1 MTLTGRVSTSNSASV
16 VARPSSPQEKSRA
29 SGLKL
34 LPTIEHS
41 LGRLARHRRLSI
53 VLVGILA
60 FVMSAALSLFVRM
73 PQPRFH
79 DEFSYLLAADTFA
92 HGRLTNPTHPMW
104 PHFESMHIIQQPTYA
119 SKYPPAQG
127 LMLAAG
133 QVIGGSPIVGAWLSM
148 ALACAA
154 TCWML
159 MAWLPPRWALLGG
172 LLASLHPLTLAWSQ
186 SYWGGLVAMCGGA
199 LVLGA
204 FRRLV
209 QRPTTH
215 QAILMGLGM
224 AILANSRPYEGL
236 ILSVLA
242 MAGLVWWMS
251 SREGPTLLVSLRRIA
266 LPIFIVLGVTA
277 GLMSVYNLRV
287 TGNPFRMPYMV
298 HESTYSVAPPFLW
311 QRPRPEPVYRHKEL
325 RDCHVGWELPTYT
338 SQRSIGGFASEGVWK
353 ILLLTAGCFW
363 LWVPTLALLVISL
376 PPITDRWTRFALL
389 TLGLFIVAQLVETW
403 LHLHYAAPIASLVF
417 MFVLQAM
424 RYLHSR
430 RQGRKT
436 WRVVFAMTLILC
448 VVSLAALGIHL
459 SRVDKGLWSSQRASV
474 LADLKQ
480 TGKRHLV
487 IVRYSSEHNSEQE
500 WVHNEADIDEAKVVW
515 AREMDAAQNL
525 ELVKYFA
532 DRLVW
537 LLEPDTETPR
547 LVPYPVQT
555 SALTEWQ

>member
-1 MTLTGRVSTSNSASV
+1 MSLTGPVATSNSASL
-16 VARPSSPQEKSRA
+16 VAPPTPPQVESRA
-29 SGLKL
+29 SGPKL

-41 LGRLARHRRLSI
+41 LRRLARHRRLSI
-53 VLVGILA
+53 VLVGIVA

-133 QVIGGSPIVGAWLSM
+133 QVISGRPIVGAWLSM

-159 MAWLPPRWALLGG
+159 MAWVPPRWALLGG
-172 LLASLHPLTLAWSQ
+172 LLAALHPLTLAWSQ
-186 SYWGGLVAMCGGA
+186 SYWGGLAAMCGGA

-209 QRPTTH
+209 QQPTTH
-215 QAILMGLGM
+215 RGILMGIGM

-251 SREGPTLLVSLRRIA
+251 SRDGPTLLVSLRRII
-266 LPIFIVLGVTA
+266 LPISVVLALTV
-277 GLMSVYNLRV
+277 GLMALYNLRV
-287 TGNPFRMPYMV
+287 TGTPFRMPYMV
-298 HESTYSVAPPFLW
+298 HESTYAVAPPFLW
-311 QRPRPEPVYRHKEL
+311 QQPSPEPVYRHKEI
-325 RDCHVGWELPTYT
+325 RDCHVGWELSTYT
-338 SQRSIGGFASEGVWK
+338 SQRSIGGLASEGVWK
-353 ILLLTAGCFW
+353 LLLLTAGCFW
-363 LWVPTLALLVISL
+363 LWVPTFPLLVISL

-389 TLGLFIVAQLVETW
+389 TLGLFILALLVETW
-403 LHLHYAAPIASLVF
+403 LQLHYAAPIASLVF
-417 MFVLQAM
+417 VLVLQVM

-430 RQGRKT
+430 RHGRNT
-436 WRVVFAMTLILC
+436 WRVVFMMTLILC
-448 VVSLAALGIHL
+448 VVSLVALGVHL
-459 SRVDKGLWSSQRASV
+459 SRVDKGLWSFQRASV
-474 LADLKQ
+474 VADLKQ
-480 TGKRHLV
+480 TNKRHLV
-487 IVRYSSEHNSEQE
+487 IVRYSTEHDSEQE

-515 AREMDAAQNL
+515 AREMDAAKNL
-525 ELVKYFA
+525 ELVKYFE

-537 LLEPDTETPR
+537 LLEADTETPR

-555 SALTEWQ
+555 SAR

>member
-1 MTLTGRVSTSNSASV
+1 M
-16 VARPSSPQEKSRA
+16 
-29 SGLKL
+29 
-34 LPTIEHS
+34 
-41 LGRLARHRRLSI
+41 
-53 VLVGILA
+53 LVGIVA
-60 FVMSAALSLFVRM
+60 FVVSAALALFVRM

-92 HGRLTNPTHPMW
+92 HGRLTNPTHSMW
-104 PHFESMHIIQQPTYA
+104 AHFESIHIIQQPTYA

-133 QVIGGSPIVGAWLSM
+133 QVISGRPIVGAWLSM

-159 MAWLPPRWALLGG
+159 MAWVPPRWALLGG
-172 LLASLHPLTLAWSQ
+172 LLAALHPLTLAWSQ

-209 QRPTTH
+209 QQPKTH
-215 QAILMGLGM
+215 HAILMGIGM

-242 MAGLVWWMS
+242 MAGLMWWRS
-251 SREGPTLLVSLRRIA
+251 SRDGPTVLVSLRRIA
-266 LPIFIVLGVTA
+266 LPIFIVLALTA
-277 GLMSVYNLRV
+277 GLMAIYNLRV
-287 TGNPFRMPYMV
+287 TGTPFRMPYMV
-298 HESTYSVAPPFLW
+298 HESEYAVAPPFLW
-311 QRPRPEPVYRHKEL
+311 QQPRPEPVYRHKEI
-325 RDCHVGWELPTYT
+325 RDCHVGWELSTYT
-338 SQRSIGGFASEGVWK
+338 SQRSIGGLASEGLWK
-353 ILLLTAGCFW
+353 ILLLSAGCFW
-363 LWVPTLALLVISL
+363 LWVPAFPLLVISW
-376 PPITDRWTRFALL
+376 PPIRDRWIRFALL
-389 TLGLFIVAQLVETW
+389 ICGLFILALLVETW
-403 LHLHYAAPIASLVF
+403 LQLHYAAPIASLG
-417 MFVLQAM
+417 FVLALQVM

-430 RQGRKT
+430 QHGRNT
-436 WRVVFAMTLILC
+436 WRVVFVTTLILC

-459 SRVDKGLWSSQRASV
+459 SRVDNGLWSSQRASV
-474 LADLKQ
+474 LAELKR
-480 TGKRHLV
+480 TGERHLV

-525 ELVKYFA
+525 ELVKYFN

-537 LLEPDTETPR
+537 LLEADAERPR

-555 SALTEWQ
+555 SALTE